1 MFSQHSEYTEY
12 DKHCYIT
19 TNSELIR
26 PSLFQAP
33 RGTTPPLKVHAT
45 LLQDLPP
52 QYRGRKK
59 EYHILLGRGAAP
71 LMSQRFRLEF
81 KYDDGIVAW
90 AAKDLFDE
98 FAGRT
103 IKEGGNLKWRI
114 SLGRQIHL
122 EADDKDGSRYMT
134 ELMDELSYSWEG
146 FWDTIKDDQGVWLTS
161 LQPGAELLE
170 DINRQYLPTPGV
182 FGNQYNEET
191 DSEESA
197 DEDILPL
204 DAGGYM
210 PQEAELVSSSDIEI
224 GDFDDEVMFSGD
236 EAVLYK
242 RR

>member
-1 MFSQHSEYTEY
+1 
-12 DKHCYIT
+12 
-19 TNSELIR
+19 
-26 PSLFQAP
+26 
-33 RGTTPPLKVHAT
+33 
-45 LLQDLPP
+45 
-52 QYRGRKK
+52 
-59 EYHILLGRGAAP
+59 
-71 LMSQRFRLEF
+71 MSQRFRLEF